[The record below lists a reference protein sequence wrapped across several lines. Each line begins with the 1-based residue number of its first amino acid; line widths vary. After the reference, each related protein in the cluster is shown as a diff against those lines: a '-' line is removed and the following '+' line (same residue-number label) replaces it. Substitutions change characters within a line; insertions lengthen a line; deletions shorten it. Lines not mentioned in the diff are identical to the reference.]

1 MILKNADIFDFDF
14 NLHRADLRV
23 EDGLIAEIGENLSGA
38 EEHDLSGC
46 VSARI
51 YRHTYSRLRWGG
63 FLRRSAGHA
72 RNNVENARK
81 LRRDLVLPASM
92 TLP

>member
-14 NLHRADLRV
+14 NLRRADLRV

-46 VSARI
+46 VILPGFIDIHIHGCGGADFSLTLCRTRSKQCRKRSHASA
-51 YRHTYSRLRWGG
+51 
-63 FLRRSAGHA
+63 
-72 RNNVENARK
+72 
-81 LRRDLVLPASM
+81 
-92 TLP
+92 

>member
-14 NLHRADLRV
+14 NLRRADLRV

-46 VSARI
+46 VI
-51 YRHTYSRLRWGG
+51 
-63 FLRRSAGHA
+63 
-72 RNNVENARK
+72 
-81 LRRDLVLPASM
+81 LP
-92 TLP
+92 